1 MSIACNG
8 PRQRI
13 DPGAGRIMAL
23 SAKPWMARSC
33 TEGST
38 LLRRFCYCGIAPW
51 LGRAAALSW
60 LERAPWL
67 MSVGFRFLDVVPDH
81 SRLEGAV
88 YRRRGVIGGAVFDGL
103 AVDIKIDQILRP
115 KDLLR

>member
-1 MSIACNG
+1 
-8 PRQRI
+8 
-13 DPGAGRIMAL
+13 
-23 SAKPWMARSC
+23 
-33 TEGST
+33 
-38 LLRRFCYCGIAPW
+38 
-51 LGRAAALSW
+51 
-60 LERAPWL
+60 